1 MFGIFKK
8 RSEVEKLEL
17 KYRKLLQEA
26 FELSR
31 VNRTASDEKQAEAQV
46 ILDKIELIKKEV

>member
-8 RSEVEKLEL
+8 RSEVEKLEQ

-26 FELSR
+26 FELST
-31 VNRTASDEKQAEAQV
+31 VNRTASDLKQAEAQA
-46 ILDKIELIKKEV
+46 ILDKIESIKK